1 MSKDSLLIDA
11 LDRRVARREG
21 RRNFIMKG
29 ATLMAGAAAGGVLTA
44 CGNGGSSA
52 IGQTGGETS
61 SQTQQDLDVLNFALN
76 LEYLEAN
83 FYSWAV
89 LGHGI
94 DASLQTGTGTQGAVT
109 GGAQVDFSADP
120 FVQSYAKEI
129 ASDEINHVAFL
140 RSALGSMAVAQ
151 PAINIDGTSATGAF
165 SLAAQAAGVVAAGQT
180 FNPYSSPNNFLLGA
194 FIFEDVGVTAYH
206 GAATLISNKDY
217 LDAAAGILAVEAY
230 HAGIVRL
237 LCYQNGLGHLANK
250 ISDLRNKLSQAAG
263 SERWSDQGVIIG
275 GVPNLVPTHPRTSV
289 AFERNTT
296 EVLNIVYAG
305 GSSGGFGFFP
315 DRLNGKIN

>member
-1 MSKDSLLIDA
+1 MSP
-11 LDRRVARREG
+11 ETE
-21 RRNFIMKG
+21 N
-29 ATLMAGAAAGGVLTA
+29 LTA
-44 CGNGGSSA
+44 ETAGTNRRLVLKSSLATMAA
-52 IGQTGGETS
+52 IGTGMTS
-61 SQTQQDLDVLNFALN
+61 SLAKANAPDMSLDQEVLNFALN
-76 LEYLEAN
+76 LEYLEAE
-83 FYSWAV
+83 FYLRAV
-89 LGHGI
+89 YG
-94 DASLQTGTGTQGAVT
+94 TGLSGDETTGKGTQGTVT
-109 GGAQVDFSADP
+109 GGGMVPFQSDAVRAYATEIANDERNHVDYLRKALGGKAVAEPSIDLQQSFNTLAMAAGLGDSFDP
-120 FVQSYAKEI
+120 F
-129 ASDEINHVAFL
+129 
-140 RSALGSMAVAQ
+140 
-151 PAINIDGTSATGAF
+151 
-165 SLAAQAAGVVAAGQT
+165 
-180 FNPYSSPNNFLLGA
+180 SSEANFILGA

-275 GVPNLVPTHPRTSV
+275 GIPNLVPTHPRTSV